1 MFSML
6 HCLWKNPRAL
16 LMMGGFLGFQ
26 ISVSL
31 LTGILICMGGIF

>member
-1 MFSML
+1 MFL
-6 HCLWKNPRAL
+6 VLRCLWKNPKAL
-16 LMMGGFLGFQ
+16 LMAGGFLGFQ